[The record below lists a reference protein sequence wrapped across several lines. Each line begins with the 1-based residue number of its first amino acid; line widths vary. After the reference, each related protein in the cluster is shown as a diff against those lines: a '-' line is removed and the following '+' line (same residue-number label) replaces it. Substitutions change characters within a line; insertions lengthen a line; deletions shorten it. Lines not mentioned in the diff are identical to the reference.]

1 MSVTAKDLVSYAQG
15 KDSNITDITSNR
27 QVKLQKGLICLVLI
41 VLQIRQRD
49 LYSPTEWLNASSHTS
64 LACASAIFRLFSSSI
79 RSSSSRFAR
88 SSS

>member
-1 MSVTAKDLVSYAQG
+1 MLLKEPAIQYTGLTLEKVDLF
-15 KDSNITDITSNR
+15 I
-27 QVKLQKGLICLVLI
+27 LI
-41 VLQIRQRD
+41 VLQIWQRH
-49 LYSPTEWLNASSHTS
+49 LYFPIEQLTTPSHTS